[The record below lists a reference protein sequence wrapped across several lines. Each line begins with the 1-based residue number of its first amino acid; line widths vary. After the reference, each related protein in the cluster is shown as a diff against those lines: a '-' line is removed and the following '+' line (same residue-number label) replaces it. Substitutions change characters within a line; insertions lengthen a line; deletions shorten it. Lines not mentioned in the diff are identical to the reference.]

1 MMNREPVTLTPLG
14 ERFYALT
21 VGILGAFA
29 LFATARVLGIV
40 VVWLAG

>member
-1 MMNREPVTLTPLG
+1 MMSREPIILTPLG

>member
-1 MMNREPVTLTPLG
+1 MMNREPVILTPLG

>member
-1 MMNREPVTLTPLG
+1 MMNRERMVLTPLG

>member
-1 MMNREPVTLTPLG
+1 MNREPVTLTPLG

-29 LFATARVLGIV
+29 LFATVRVLGIV
-40 VVWLAG
+40 VVWVAG